1 MSKTNFSS
9 FSVALSSQ
17 ALQPEIMS
25 GRGSSYGGGSFG
37 GAQNGG
43 GRYGSNNR
51 SSFGGQNGGG
61 KYGGGDRNGSGY
73 GGGGGQNGYG
83 GGNKFGGG
91 NNNRFGG
98 GGDKGGQPGS
108 KLRAVDWNRVQLSDL
123 KKNIYSE
130 SPKVASRNQ
139 FEVDQWLTN
148 NQVTLSGHNIP
159 RAVFEFDEA
168 GYPKEITDLLYKNYQ
183 RPTTIQSISWPVGLS
198 GLDMISIAKTGSG
211 KTLGVSQN

>member
-91 NNNRFGG
+91 NNNRFG